1 MIILINT
8 SYWKMVFTFGIQ
20 TIHHR
25 LNNVQFGLDG
35 EVDEIGVN

>member
-1 MIILINT
+1 MVIL
-8 SYWKMVFTFGIQ
+8 TFGVQ

-25 LNNVQFGLDG
+25 LNNVQFGLDR